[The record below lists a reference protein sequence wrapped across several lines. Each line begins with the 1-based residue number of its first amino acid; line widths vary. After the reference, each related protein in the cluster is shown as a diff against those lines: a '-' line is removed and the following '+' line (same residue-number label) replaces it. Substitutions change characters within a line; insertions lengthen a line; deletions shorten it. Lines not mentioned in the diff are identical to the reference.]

1 MLKVTTLADGT
12 QLQYLKV
19 AHSLGPRWISHAE
32 SLLTTDR
39 PEHALGML
47 PGEAMSLYWRLVG
60 LGYKGLS
67 LTNALPSGEGGLG
80 QLIYTKTRE
89 DQQGVHIEFAETVTA
104 ANFVQACQTAIDLAK
119 VECAAQKAV
128 AICFVAQGL
137 PVQVTEAD
145 SAETQLALWGRKM
158 SSSVEQSDQSVLADK
173 AFADYEFGEGVMVT
187 DTSGWEYTTPGHERT
202 RKVYVETEREDDG
215 PAPRWVLNFTVRFD
229 ADSGALAE
237 AYALDDKGQKW
248 GCSPQGRYPGQEAD
262 LKVFEVVAAGFD
274 GASDAT
280 DDLVFL
286 VTAHSADVVRE
297 AIADTGAE
305 FCGELQGWDLAEAD
319 YTLPAQSMGLSSA
332 LLEKA
337 SDYRNRNRPVAGI
350 VG

>member
-39 PEHALGML
+39 PERALGML

-67 LTNALPSGEGGLG
+67 LTNALPSGEAGLG

-89 DQQGVHIEFAETVTA
+89 DQKGMHIEFAEPVTA

-128 AICFVAQGL
+128 AICFMAQGL

-145 SAETQLALWGRKM
+145 SAETQLALWGV
-158 SSSVEQSDQSVLADK
+158 SSFSVQ
-173 AFADYEFGEGVMVT
+173 
-187 DTSGWEYTTPGHERT
+187 
-202 RKVYVETEREDDG
+202 
-215 PAPRWVLNFTVRFD
+215 
-229 ADSGALAE
+229 
-237 AYALDDKGQKW
+237 
-248 GCSPQGRYPGQEAD
+248 
-262 LKVFEVVAAGFD
+262 
-274 GASDAT
+274 
-280 DDLVFL
+280 
-286 VTAHSADVVRE
+286 
-297 AIADTGAE
+297 
-305 FCGELQGWDLAEAD
+305 
-319 YTLPAQSMGLSSA
+319 
-332 LLEKA
+332 
-337 SDYRNRNRPVAGI
+337 
-350 VG
+350 